1 MWNCPN
7 FVEEPLIEA
16 TRVVHP
22 LSRLVTEPFVQN
34 SVSSGGDSS
43 RIKVFTGPN
52 ACGKSVYLKQVG
64 LLVFLAHIGSF
75 VPAEVAHIGIINK
88 IFSRMYSVDSVL
100 DGMSTFAKDLNQ
112 VSSAL
117 RRGDQ
122 RSLIIIDEFGKGTLT
137 EVGLPLLASTLS
149 YWTSKGNDYCPHVFV
164 SSHFHALK
172 AFIKDECE
180 AVSYHTMEV
189 RCRGKKLDFLYRLV
203 DGLVESSY
211 AAYTAEEMGVPVD
224 VVYNHVQCG
233 RGITELATD
242 SDEER
247 KNVWLIAQMSNL
259 LSWFMECDIDNH
271 MCEMLR
277 TIQSKLLENDELVEN
292 GSICTNSEQLKMED
306 HRHSLVI
313 TEKGVRTKVRASFF
327 VPRS

>member
-137 EVGLPLLASTLS
+137 ILPMLVQILLSTCSTLSTRLALYRSLQEVGLPLLASTLS

-224 VVYNHVQCG
+224 VVNRALQ
-233 RGITELATD
+233 A
-242 SDEER
+242 SD
-247 KNVWLIAQMSNL
+247 
-259 LSWFMECDIDNH
+259 
-271 MCEMLR
+271 
-277 TIQSKLLENDELVEN
+277 
-292 GSICTNSEQLKMED
+292 
-306 HRHSLVI
+306 
-313 TEKGVRTKVRASFF
+313 
-327 VPRS
+327 